1 MSKTIRTC
9 SPQQLSFLLRGGLW
23 SGFILLQILILSGLV
38 GTLLSLVGDRL
49 GRSIA
54 LVIGLMALIGLLV
67 DLCLVVGLLGVQ
79 TLSQLQS
86 TQEIDQIEEE

>member
-1 MSKTIRTC
+1 M
-9 SPQQLSFLLRGGLW
+9 W